1 MHADIKPDN
10 FMFRTL
16 IDIGSAPNERVVV
29 DNLRL
34 VDFGTS
40 FSVEE
45 YNHNAEELVA
55 RYYRAP

>member
-1 MHADIKPDN
+1 
-10 FMFRTL
+10 MFRTL

>member
-1 MHADIKPDN
+1 
-10 FMFRTL
+10 MFKGEAGDGAGL
-16 IDIGSAPNERVVV
+16 GGERLVV

-45 YNHNAEELVA
+45 YNHNAE
-55 RYYRAP
+55 